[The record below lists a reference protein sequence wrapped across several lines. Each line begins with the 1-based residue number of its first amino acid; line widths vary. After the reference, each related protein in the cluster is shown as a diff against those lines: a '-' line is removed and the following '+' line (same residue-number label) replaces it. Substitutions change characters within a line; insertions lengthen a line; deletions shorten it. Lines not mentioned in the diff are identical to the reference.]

1 MDLVFGFFLA
11 LLLSTVLVP
20 VFMRYAPA
28 LHLIDLPSEDRKVHT
43 VPIPRSGGIPIVLG
57 ASISILVWLG
67 VEPEFKGFFL
77 SALVIVVFGILDDT
91 SELGHRWKFFG
102 QILAVVVFISSGN
115 LIERVPFFGLDG
127 VSGWI
132 SYPLTFFFLLGV
144 TNAVNL
150 SDGLDGLAAGN
161 SLLSF
166 GLIAL
171 LAIFIDVPSVAVISL
186 AVVGG
191 LIGFLR
197 FNTHPATVFMG
208 DTGSQFLGFCCGG
221 LAVFLTQH
229 ENSAM
234 SPILPLVIL
243 GLPILDTLVVMLVRA
258 HQRRSLFVADR
269 SHLHHQFLK
278 LGLRH
283 YEVVAV
289 LYAMQ
294 GVLVFQA
301 FMLRYHSDWII
312 LAVYL
317 LFCTAILGVLAIGRT
332 NNWQLH
338 REELV
343 YDGRERRNRW
353 LRKID
358 WYYYRSTKIIQWLL
372 GSFLIVSSVFI
383 SSTSKSLGSFS
394 LIAVVCVPVLA
405 ALFWKHPGWLKR
417 ILFYTACAFV
427 VNGFL
432 LSTVDKPYY
441 SNIVDVFIGVMVL
454 LVMLA
459 IRMTRK
465 EVFRPDNKDFLVLVL
480 VLCVPF
486 FPITGI
492 DEFSFSRAVIWLA
505 VLLYTCEFT
514 LVRGG
519 RHKHGFLSI
528 ASVISLVIV
537 CIQNNWLN

>member
-20 VFMRYAPA
+20 IFMRYAPA
-28 LHLIDLPSEDRKVHT
+28 LHLVDSPSEDRKVHT
-43 VPIPRSGGIPIVLG
+43 VPIPRSGGIPIVIG
-57 ASISILVWLG
+57 ASLSVLVWLG
-67 VEPEFKGFFL
+67 LDPEFHGFFL
-77 SALVIVVFGILDDT
+77 AALIIIVFGILDDT
-91 SELGHRWKFFG
+91 SELGHRFKFLG
-102 QILAVVVFISSGN
+102 QIIAVVVFLASGN
-115 LIERVPFFGLDG
+115 LIERVPFLGFDE

-132 SYPLTFFFLLGV
+132 SYPLTFIFLLGV

-229 ENSAM
+229 DNSAM

-243 GLPILDTLVVMLVRA
+243 GLPILDTLSVMLVRTY
-258 HQRRSLFVADR
+258 QRRPLFVADR
-269 SHLHHQFLK
+269 SHLHHQLLK

-294 GVLVFQA
+294 ALLVFMA
-301 FMLRYHSDWII
+301 FLLRYHDDLVI
-312 LAVYL
+312 LAGYAA
-317 LFCTAILGVLAIGRT
+317 FCAVVLGVISFGRYK
-332 NNWQLH
+332 NWCLH
-338 REELV
+338 PEEAA

-358 WYYYRSTKIIQWLL
+358 WYYYRSTKVIQWLL
-372 GSFLIVSSVFI
+372 GGFLIVSSLFI
-383 SSTSKSLGSFS
+383 SSDSSNIGWLS

-405 ALFWKHPGWLKR
+405 AVFWKNPGWLTR
-417 ILFYTACAFV
+417 ILFYAASAFV

-432 LSTVDKPYY
+432 LSTTDQPLH
-441 SNIVDVFIGVMVL
+441 NTIVDISIGVMVL
-454 LVMLA
+454 LVLLA

-486 FPITGI
+486 FPIGSI
-492 DEFSFSRAVIWLA
+492 DEFSFSRAVIRLA
-505 VLLYTCEFT
+505 VLLYACEFAI
-514 LVRGG
+514 VRGG
-519 RHKHGFLSI
+519 RHKHGVLSI
-528 ASVISLVIV
+528 ASVLSLVIV
-537 CIQNNWLN
+537 SIQNTWLN

>member
-20 VFMRYAPA
+20 VFVRYAPA
-28 LHLIDLPSEDRKVHT
+28 LHLVDLPSEDRKVHT
-43 VPIPRSGGIPIVLG
+43 VPIPRSGGIPIVIG
-57 ASISILVWLG
+57 ASASVLIWLG
-67 VEPEFKGFFL
+67 LEPEFYGFFL
-77 SALVIVVFGILDDT
+77 AALVIIVFGILDDT
-91 SELGHRWKFFG
+91 SELGHRFKFLG
-102 QILAVVVFISSGN
+102 QILAVLVFIVSGN
-115 LIERVPFFGLDG
+115 LIERVPFFGLDE

-171 LAIFIDVPSVAVISL
+171 LAISVDVPSVAVISL

-221 LAVFLTQH
+221 LAIFLTQH
-229 ENSAM
+229 QNSAL

-243 GLPILDTLVVMLVRA
+243 GLPILDTLAVMLVRSY
-258 HQRRSLFVADR
+258 QRRSLFVADR

-294 GVLVFQA
+294 AILVFIA
-301 FMLRYHSDWII
+301 FILRYNDDLVIFSAYAVFCSLVLGTVVVGRKRCWHLHS
-312 LAVYL
+312 
-317 LFCTAILGVLAIGRT
+317 
-332 NNWQLH
+332 
-338 REELV
+338 EEDV
-343 YDGRERRNRW
+343 YDGGDRRNP
-353 LRKID
+353 LVRKIN
-358 WYYYRSTKIIQWLL
+358 WYHYSSTKIIQWLL
-372 GSFLIVSSVFI
+372 GIFLVVSSIFV
-383 SSTSKSLGSFS
+383 SQASTDIGVFS
-394 LIAVVCVPVLA
+394 LVALACAPVLV
-405 ALFWKHPGWLKR
+405 ALFWKHPEWLNR
-417 ILFYTACAFV
+417 ILFYAASAIV

-432 LSTVDKPYY
+432 LSTADQPLH
-441 SNIVDVFIGVMVL
+441 NGIADVFVGVMVF
-454 LVMLA
+454 LVLLA

-486 FPITGI
+486 FPIGEI
-492 DEFSFSRAVIWLA
+492 DEFSFSRAVIRLA
-505 VLLYTCEFT
+505 ILLYACEFT
-514 LVRGG
+514 LVGG
-519 RHKHGFLSI
+519 VRHKHGVLSI
-528 ASVISLVIV
+528 SSILSLVIV
-537 CIQNNWLN
+537 SIQNT